1 MEKNNNRRNRSVLK
15 SYFQKGAIPTE
26 QQFAEL
32 IDSVSNIVED
42 GQVMRTPVA
51 WAGFPWSSWSLGYLG
66 FSRKNL
72 SQKWIYRMDSRCH
85 TRKETDC
92 KECEGRSGDGSV
104 ARQIDSIVW

>member
-42 GQVMRTPVA
+42 GQDVRTLVD
-51 WAGFPWSSWSLGYLG
+51 GH
-66 FSRKNL
+66 FSPGRLVTWISDSTRKNL
-72 SQKWIYRMDSRCH
+72 SQKWIYPHGLSLSH
-85 TRKETDC
+85 PK
-92 KECEGRSGDGSV
+92 RS
-104 ARQIDSIVW
+104 